1 MPYTPPG
8 VTTNVV
14 INNTTVTLP
23 GGTRILALVGNS
35 NRQSSVSNEAQVQPA
50 SLSLNVNN
58 SGLAAVSSIYDFS
71 GPGQSLYTYQP
82 SGTGAYGSGYY
93 TVGNSINWTPAAN
106 QFPASTTPSVGS
118 TYYVSYNYSG
128 VASLESQTVP
138 ANVASGVGNV
148 LNIKNVETITAVSG
162 TVGNFSGTNYTS
174 QAGYY
179 VSGNSLLWSLGTE
192 YATYVTAQAAGAIPS
207 GQTTIFVNYTY
218 SGTAIGES
226 VIQNP
231 TRNTQVNIASE
242 GGNVIT
248 VISVSGASSAYPA
261 SGTITTPDTSGYGT
275 SGSGYY
281 QSGNSI
287 NWNPVNPS
295 AYGYPSVT
303 VPSVNDVFYINYTF
317 NKPASAYSPK
327 SYTTFT
333 DVVSSYGQIA
343 SWNLITSGASAGTY
357 QLTGI
362 NPLVLGASVAFQN
375 NASLVM
381 LVQNSGIGTTGGD
394 YLNTLAEL
402 QTKTVDLI
410 VPLTIGSGL
419 STIINGVNYI
429 TNNTGTNG
437 NMSTVDIALAL
448 YYTKL
453 HCDTMSNSINKME
466 RVSLG
471 SLGAAEIGDINTPN
485 TYIYEASVSLD
496 DKRIS
501 LVAPGT
507 TTIQLQDPAGV
518 FQNINVDGSFL
529 AVAVAALSASP
540 LNDVA
545 TPLTNQQL
553 TGFTNISASTPG
565 HVASDYQNVEMNN
578 LAAAGCMVVAQQ
590 GPKIYVRQQLTTDQS
605 NVVNGEFSVVTLID
619 YVSQAVRSSCNQ
631 FIGKKLV
638 PQITIP
644 SVKGTILATLQSL
657 SQADIISS
665 IGAITCQIN
674 PLNPTQLLVTAVYV
688 PIFPLNQIIV
698 TFTINTLG

>member
-23 GGTRILALVGNS
+23 GGTRILSLVGNS
-35 NRQSSVSNEAQVQPA
+35 NKQSSVSNEAQIQPA
-50 SLSLNVNN
+50 SLVVNVNN
-58 SGLAAVSSIYDFS
+58 SGLAAVSSIYDYS
-71 GPGQSLYTYQP
+71 GPGQSLYNYQP
-82 SGTGAYGSGYY
+82 SGSGAYGSGYY
-93 TVGNSINWTPAAN
+93 TVGNSIHWTAAAN
-106 QFPASTTPSVGS
+106 SYPASTTPSVGS
-118 TYYVSYNYSG
+118 TYYATYNYSG
-128 VASLESQTVP
+128 VASSESQIVP
-138 ANVASGVGNV
+138 TLASGVGNV
-148 LNIKNVETITAVSG
+148 LDITSVETITAVSG
-162 TVGNFSGTNYTS
+162 TVGNFAATNYTS

-179 VSGNSLLWSLGTE
+179 VSGNSLLWSLGTA
-192 YATYVTAQAAGAIPS
+192 YGSFALAQAAGAIPS
-207 GQTTIFVNYTY
+207 GQTTIYVSYNY
-218 SGTAIGES
+218 SGVATGEA
-226 VIQNP
+226 VVQNS
-231 TRNTQVNIASE
+231 TRNTQVGIVAK
-242 GGNVIT
+242 GGNLVSI
-248 VISVSGASSAYPA
+248 ISVSGASSAYPA
-261 SGTITTPDTSGYGT
+261 SGTVTLPDTSGYGT

-287 NWNPVNPS
+287 NWNQVNPA
-295 AYGYPSVT
+295 AYGYPAAT
-303 VPSVNDVFYINYTF
+303 VPAVNDVFYVNYTY

-327 SYTTFT
+327 SYVTFT
-333 DVVSSYGQIA
+333 DVVNAYGQVA
-343 SWNLITSGASAGTY
+343 DWNLVTSGVNAGTY
-357 QLTGI
+357 QLASI

-381 LVQNSGIGTTGGD
+381 LVQNSGAGTTAGD

-410 VPLTIGSGL
+410 VPITIGSGL
-419 STIINGVNYI
+419 ASIINGVNYV

-437 NMSTVDIALAL
+437 NMATGEIAQAL

-453 HCDTMSNSINKME
+453 HCDTMSNAINKME

-471 SLGAAEIGDINTPN
+471 SLGAAEVGDINTPN

-501 LVAPGT
+501 LIAPGT
-507 TTIQLQDPAGV
+507 TTLQLQDPAGV

-553 TGFTNISASTPG
+553 TGFTAISASTPG
-565 HVASDYQNVEMNN
+565 HVSENYQNVEMNN
-578 LAAAGCMVVAQQ
+578 LAAAGCMVIAQQ

-644 SVKGTILATLQSL
+644 SVKGTILATLQAL

-688 PIFPLNQIIV
+688 PIFPLNQIVV